1 MKPHLLLHDNAQPYT
16 AKKTQY
22 HVNDLNF
29 DLLEHSPYSPD
40 LAPRDYAIFPSL
52 KKHLR
57 LRIFESRDNLEGEVR
72 RVLMHEIPLRA
83 YVDAIDSLFTRWT
96 QCCRQGAGFV
106 EKVSVGC
113 DGDAE

>member
-1 MKPHLLLHDNAQPYT
+1 MKPHLLLHDNAQPHT

-29 DLLEHSPYSPD
+29 DLLEHSPYSTD
-40 LAPRDYAIFPSL
+40 LAPRDCHLSFAEEAY
-52 KKHLR
+52 LR

-96 QCCRQGAGFV
+96 QCCRLGGGFV